1 MGRLEA
7 VLTVGRMV
15 LESNIVIPGPTN
27 TAYSFNPKSN
37 AQCKD
42 GIAFFRIA
50 NNSKPLPKFSHFSV
64 CRTTDCTLINR
75 RRLRMASNQQISVG
89 VIRREDIGDE
99 LVIYANPAWQKRDFQ
114 LNTSKVGAR

>member
-1 MGRLEA
+1 MSRLET

-15 LESNIVIPGPTN
+15 PVSNIVISGSTN
-27 TAYSFNPKSN
+27 AAYSLNPKSN

-42 GIAFFRIA
+42 GIAFFRIN

-64 CRTTDCTLINR
+64 YRTTDCTLINR
-75 RRLRMASNQQISVG
+75 RWWHMASNQQISVG
-89 VIRREDIGDE
+89 VIRREGAGDE
-99 LVIYANPAWQKRDFQ
+99 LVIYADPAWKKRDFQ

>member
-1 MGRLEA
+1 MGRLET

-15 LESNIVIPGPTN
+15 AGSNIMISGSTN
-27 TAYSFNPKSN
+27 AAYSLNPTGN

-50 NNSKPLPKFSHFSV
+50 NNSEPLPKFSHFGV
-64 CRTTDCTLINR
+64 YRTTDYTLINR
-75 RRLRMASNQQISVG
+75 RRLRMASSQQISFRVK
-89 VIRREDIGDE
+89 RREDAGDE

-114 LNTSKVGAR
+114 LNTDKVGTR